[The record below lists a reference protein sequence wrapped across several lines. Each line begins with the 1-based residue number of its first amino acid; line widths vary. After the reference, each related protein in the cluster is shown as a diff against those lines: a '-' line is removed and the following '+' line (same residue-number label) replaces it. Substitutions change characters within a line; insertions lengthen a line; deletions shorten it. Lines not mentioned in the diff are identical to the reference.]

1 MNDNMSTIWPAEP
14 HTLAKHAILKSYLDR
29 WMPIL
34 TRQGAKILGKFSP
47 EILYVDGFAG
57 PGRYKDG
64 EDGSPVLALQ
74 AARSHSANFPVPIR
88 FMFIELEDARY
99 ECLHQCIRSQK
110 QLMGDKNVRVEDP
123 IKGDCNSVLSGK
135 LDECRAK
142 GSQFGPALIFLDQ
155 FGYSA
160 VPMELIA
167 KIMQFPWCE
176 VFSYLE
182 YKHLNRFITD
192 STKHAGIDAAF
203 GAPEWR
209 EAIALPAGKRDQ
221 LLLAKYKSAMKTR
234 GNAKFVSHFSMH
246 DEKGQLIYWLFFAT
260 NNLRGLEEMK
270 KAMWSVDKTGTF
282 RFSDATDSSQIS
294 LFISDKFDNQW
305 LSEELHRKFNG
316 KTLTCAEIKEFV
328 LVDTPCVNY
337 KDALGAL
344 WKAGRLRSQIKSG
357 AAPAFD
363 DSLSVEFIE
372 PAQSKLFN

>member
-1 MNDNMSTIWPAEP
+1 
-14 HTLAKHAILKSYLDR
+14 
-29 WMPIL
+29 
-34 TRQGAKILGKFSP
+34 
-47 EILYVDGFAG
+47 
-57 PGRYKDG
+57 
-64 EDGSPVLALQ
+64 
-74 AARSHSANFPVPIR
+74 
-88 FMFIELEDARY
+88 
-99 ECLHQCIRSQK
+99 
-110 QLMGDKNVRVEDP
+110 
-123 IKGDCNSVLSGK
+123 
-135 LDECRAK
+135 
-142 GSQFGPALIFLDQ
+142 
-155 FGYSA
+155 
-160 VPMELIA
+160 
-167 KIMQFPWCE
+167 
-176 VFSYLE
+176 
-182 YKHLNRFITD
+182 
-192 STKHAGIDAAF
+192 
-203 GAPEWR
+203 
-209 EAIALPAGKRDQ
+209 
-221 LLLAKYKSAMKTR
+221 
-234 GNAKFVSHFSMH
+234 MH